1 MAKRD
6 KPSQQPAERPEFPKP
21 LVRLTKQDGG
31 PGGFGCEVRLAA
43 DSDGV
48 GAAKEEGYAEVDAR
62 AGVLADFQE
71 YPKWV
76 YHADGRRQ
84 VVHSED
90 QLAELDGFTP
100 EVPQETEGEAAPKGV
115 PPPVAAATA
124 ADTRNRPPVP
134 ADRG

>member
-21 LVRLTKQDGG
+21 LVRLTKQSGG
-31 PGGFGCEVRLAA
+31 PGGFGCEVQLAA

-48 GAAKEEGYAEVDAR
+48 SSAKEAGYVEVDDR
-62 AGVLADFQE
+62 AGVLSDFQD

-76 YHADGRRQ
+76 YHTDGRRQ
-84 VVHSED
+84 VVHSQD
-90 QLAELDGFTP
+90 QLDELDGFTP
-100 EVPQETEGEAAPKGV
+100 EVPQPTEGEPATKEV

>member
-6 KPSQQPAERPEFPKP
+6 KPTQQPAERPEFPKP
-21 LVRLTKQDGG
+21 LVRLTRQDGG
-31 PGGFGCEVRLAA
+31 PGGFGCEVRLVG

-48 GAAKEEGYAEVDAR
+48 GSAKDEGYAEIDPR

-71 YPKWV
+71 WPKWV
-76 YHADGRRQ
+76 YHTDGRRQ
-84 VVHSED
+84 VVHSQD
-90 QLAELDGFTP
+90 QLDELDGFSA
-100 EVPQETEGEAAPKGV
+100 EVPTPAEGEPATKEV

-124 ADTRNRPPVP
+124 LDTRNRPPVP